1 METVRGIL
9 ENACQKA
16 FPGQITDRIP
26 VRADCRNGLGVFS
39 SSLPFAAA
47 KQMRTSP
54 LNAAKAI
61 LAQTEPSE
69 LFGSVKAQ
77 SGYLNF
83 FPSDL
88 WYQKSAEALFSVG
101 DFDPRFTE
109 EDLPPLAAASPT
121 DRAVLQTFLRL
132 CSRLR
137 HLRFLGYSHGE
148 RPLEGD
154 FWRGRKAAS
163 FFSVPSGRASR
174 FLPRSHRN
182 RTADKGIFRPCFAPD
197 RPGDRPSRRAV
208 FRGGTAFAQQH
219 LDPKNRRFIIFSAK
233 MQENRNFFALI

>member
-1 METVRGIL
+1 MDRILWGVTPTMETVRGIL

-54 LNAAKAI
+54 LHAAKAI

-88 WYQKSAEALFSVG
+88 WYQKSAEALFSAG

-154 FWRGRKAAS
+154 FGEEEKLLL
-163 FFSVPSGRASR
+163 FSLCRLAELPGSYPVLTETAQLTKE
-174 FLPRSHRN
+174 FLDLVLPRTDRE
-182 RTADKGIFRPCFAPD
+182 TAL
-197 RPGDRPSRRAV
+197 RAE
-208 FRGGTAFAQQH
+208 
-219 LDPKNRRFIIFSAK
+219 L
-233 MQENRNFFALI
+233 FFAAGRLLHNSIRTQKIADL